1 MNKLKSIGKILL
13 LATVFVAASCSS
25 DDDNNNNVPVVPSG
39 NYFVKAK
46 VDGADY
52 ANSPYVTPAA
62 TLNAGTLNIQ
72 SSTSSGNS
80 IQIQIPNYSGE
91 GTYLSGSNNLA
102 YGYINFSRLGP
113 GFSFHSYTSVR
124 GAGEVVVTSVTDTEI
139 EGTFH
144 AIAPENDDDSTDEVQ
159 ITEGTF
165 KLKKP

>member
-13 LATVFVAASCSS
+13 LASVFVAASCSS
-25 DDDNNNNVPVVPSG
+25 DDDNNNNVPVVPTG

-62 TLNAGTLNIQ
+62 TLNGGTLNIQ

-80 IQIQIPNYSGE
+80 IQIQIPNYTGE
-91 GTYLSGSNNLA
+91 GTYLSGSNNPA
-102 YGYINFSRLGP
+102 YGYVNFTRLGP
-113 GFSFHSYTSVR
+113 GFAFHAFTSVR
-124 GAGEVVVTSVTDTEI
+124 GAGEVVVTSVTATEI

-144 AIAPENDDDSTDEVQ
+144 AIAPENDEDSTDEVQ

>member
-80 IQIQIPNYSGE
+80 IQIQIPNYNGE

-113 GFSFHSYTSVR
+113 GFSFHSFTSVR

>member
-72 SSTSSGNS
+72 SSTSTGNS
-80 IQIQIPNYSGE
+80 IQIQIPNYTGE
-91 GTYLSGSNNLA
+91 GTYLSGSNNPA
-102 YGYINFSRLGP
+102 YGYVNFTRLGP
-113 GFSFHSYTSVR
+113 GFAFHAYTSVR

-144 AIAPENDDDSTDEVQ
+144 AIAPENDEDSTDEVQ

>member
-25 DDDNNNNVPVVPSG
+25 DDDNNNNVPVVPAG

-62 TLNAGTLNIQ
+62 TLSGGTLNIQ

-80 IQIQIPNYSGE
+80 IQIQIPNYTGE
-91 GTYLSGSNNLA
+91 GTYLSGSNNPA
-102 YGYINFSRLGP
+102 YGYVNFTRLGP
-113 GFSFHSYTSVR
+113 GFAFHAFTSVR

-144 AIAPENDDDSTDEVQ
+144 AIAPENDEESTDEVQ